1 MRPSPHPSADKRPLE
16 MEEDQY
22 RRPSC
27 RGDNDTDD
35 DGDKIGPGTSQML
48 NLLDQYCL

>member
-1 MRPSPHPSADKRPLE
+1 MRPSTNPSAVKRPLE

-27 RGDNDTDD
+27 RGDNNNGKDD
-35 DGDKIGPGTSQML
+35 DRLGPGTSQLL